1 MQAYLFILFD
11 LFSTLIW
18 KIVNL
23 NQYPIQVRK
32 IAMQR
37 DAEVT
42 EQSDLNRNM
51 EKKTWITSK
60 QKTKNEELSQK
71 LESEND

>member
-51 EKKTWITSK
+51 EKKTLNNV
-60 QKTKNEELSQK
+60 KTKNKE
-71 LESEND
+71 

>member
-1 MQAYLFILFD
+1 MQAYLYILFD

-51 EKKTWITSK
+51 EKKP
-60 QKTKNEELSQK
+60 
-71 LESEND
+71 